1 LPTLSGATAG
11 LGLNYDLFSDLP
23 NYPKYKINFQLIL
36 LPKFIVASMKKHN
49 LELPKTKILQLQDAL
64 TSPKIFIG
72 LDIHKNSWS
81 VSIQTDLFF
90 HRTFSMPS
98 VAEDL
103 FQYVERTFPNHDV
116 YLVYEAGCCGFSAA
130 RYFLNL
136 GWNVLVVNTSDVKTG
151 DKQRYQKTDALDAR
165 NLSNQLKDGVLRG
178 VYIPTEE
185 HEQFTTLAR
194 HRNQVTKK
202 LRQSKLHIKSML
214 LFHGIKVPDEFDT
227 PNWNKNFMVWLENL
241 KFSTT
246 CGELALQGKIRMYQ
260 FIRSEYLEIANQMRA
275 YCRKTY
281 KKDYDLLRSIPG
293 IDGYLASVILAEC
306 GDLRR
311 FNTEGQFSSYI
322 GLVPGIYNSGG
333 SEKCLGITPRS
344 RSQLR
349 SYLVEAAWV
358 AVRKD
363 AEMQQYYR
371 KHQGKNVKSVIIK
384 VAHKMARRILSV
396 IKTETPYHVNRN
408 LVLEK

>member
-1 LPTLSGATAG
+1 M
-11 LGLNYDLFSDLP
+11 
-23 NYPKYKINFQLIL
+23 QL
-36 LPKFIVASMKKHN
+36 H
-49 LELPKTKILQLQDAL
+49 DAI
-64 TSPKIFIG
+64 TIPKIFIG
-72 LDIHKNSWS
+72 LDIHKKSWS

-98 VAEDL
+98 VSEDL
-103 FQYVERTFPNHDV
+103 YQYVERTFPNHEVD
-116 YLVYEAGCCGFSAA
+116 LVYEAGCCGFSTA
-130 RYFLNL
+130 RYFLSL
-136 GWNVLVVNTSDVKTG
+136 GWNVLVVNPSDVKTG
-151 DKQRYQKTDALDAR
+151 DKERYQKTDALDAR
-165 NLSNQLKDGVLRG
+165 NLSNQLKAGVLRS
-178 VYIPTEE
+178 VYIPTEA
-185 HEQFTTLAR
+185 HEQFTSLAR
-194 HRNQVTKK
+194 HRTQVTKK
-202 LRQSKLHIKSML
+202 LRQSKSHIKSML
-214 LFHGIKVPDEFDT
+214 LFHGITIPAAFDNS
-227 PNWNKNFMVWLENL
+227 NWNKDFINWLETIP
-241 KFSTT
+241 FSST

-275 YCRKTY
+275 HCRKTY

-293 IDGYLASVILAEC
+293 IGGYLASVILAEC

-349 SYLVEAAWV
+349 SYLVEAAWI
-358 AVRKD
+358 AIRKD

-371 KHQGKNVKSVIIK
+371 KHQGKNVKSVIVK

-396 IKTETPYHVNRN
+396 IKTETPYQINRN